1 MNSKKIILLN
11 FKETRRRSINLWN
24 GIPLEYLN
32 WKPDQK
38 AFTCIEMVRHV
49 LEAEHLFHTVINNRG
64 NLGTYI
70 SPWKN
75 LEYINVTH
83 ELRFAENYRND
94 FFSMIENLNEL
105 DLEKITINRTEVNQ
119 HKKLGDYLNRM
130 VYHEAVH
137 TGQLLSHLRTLGI
150 KRPQIWD

>member
-1 MNSKKIILLN
+1 MNSKKIVLLN
-11 FKETRRRSINLWN
+11 FIETRRRSINLWN

-49 LEAEHLFHTVINNRG
+49 LEAEHLFHTIIKNRG
-64 NLGTYI
+64 NLGSYI

-75 LEYINVTH
+75 IEYINVTH
-83 ELRFAENYRND
+83 ELDFAENYRND
-94 FFSMIENLNEL
+94 FLNMIENLNEL
-105 DLEKITINRTEVNQ
+105 DLENITIDRTEVNQ

-137 TGQLLSHLRTLGI
+137 TGQLLSYLRTLGI